1 LEENFNISEKNI
13 ISVKLAKVHWVR
25 KRLGFQEISS
35 SSCRVLFSREE
46 EGRVVLGQN
55 SCYLAS
61 KFLWVFLVAA
71 FSSIVAEFL
80 FGFGFFLFFCGSF
93 LGDGG
98 GDRGGV
104 DGAGVHFL

>member
-1 LEENFNISEKNI
+1 M
-13 ISVKLAKVHWVR
+13 VR
-25 KRLGFQEISS
+25 KRLGFEEMSS

-46 EGRVVLGQN
+46 EGRVVLCQN
-55 SCYLAS
+55 SCCLAS
-61 KFLWVFLVAA
+61 KFLWLFLVAA

-80 FGFGFFLFFCGSF
+80 FGFCFFVGVF

-104 DGAGVHFL
+104 DGAGVHFLRQLQ

>member
-1 LEENFNISEKNI
+1 MFVCGPEIVLCS
-13 ISVKLAKVHWVR
+13 LAGGR
-25 KRLGFQEISS
+25 F
-35 SSCRVLFSREE
+35 VLCH
-46 EGRVVLGQN
+46 N

-80 FGFGFFLFFCGSF
+80 FGFVLLWEF